1 MIPNKRIYIP
11 VVLSVY
17 LTPIIPTRTFDMMQ
31 CFIFI
36 QISFTSR
43 FFLLG
48 NVLDAIKK
56 LLPFIYYRPDIE
68 SNSKFLIR
76 YVIYQIVL
84 LNESDL
90 FSR

>member
-1 MIPNKRIYIP
+1 MFHILR
-11 VVLSVY
+11 
-17 LTPIIPTRTFDMMQ
+17 
-31 CFIFI
+31 
-36 QISFTSR
+36 ISFTLR
-43 FFLLG
+43 FFVVR
-48 NVLDAIKK
+48 NVIDAMKK
-56 LLPFIYYRPDIE
+56 LSASIYYKSDIE